1 LLTSHSLITTKVPFG
16 DCSYG
21 LVTTGVPFGDCSY
34 GLVTAEVPFGDN
46 HGLATPVP
54 VMNILYVR
62 ASYWD
67 VI

>member
-1 LLTSHSLITTKVPFG
+1 MTVAMALLQQG
-16 DCSYG
+16 YR
-21 LVTTGVPFGDCSY
+21 LVTSY